1 MTCFF
6 DLIQIE
12 LIHWLKHFKDK
23 EESLHAC
30 FFASPPVE
38 TSMFWKLLSNRILI
52 SILNWILN
60 FDETILACDQFL
72 QSTISHL
79 CIVTSFC
86 SHKKLQ
92 MKKYDSWC
100 TGEKWYLARTGRMSV
115 LFNFYSVPL
124 FYIYT
129 CTLWILS
136 VGKRTNNFL
145 GNDLISKL
153 ALSKHLLTRYLVLP
167 LHLCF
172 LLAHL

>member
-1 MTCFF
+1 MKWHGFF
-6 DLIQIE
+6 YLIQIE
-12 LIHWLKHFKDK
+12 LIHWLKQFKDK

-38 TSMFWKLLSNRILI
+38 TSMFWKLLSNWILISILI

-86 SHKKLQ
+86 S
-92 MKKYDSWC
+92 C
-100 TGEKWYLARTGRMSV
+100 TQKTTNEEIWFLMHWREMVLMARTGRMSV

-124 FYIYT
+124 F
-129 CTLWILS
+129 
-136 VGKRTNNFL
+136 
-145 GNDLISKL
+145 
-153 ALSKHLLTRYLVLP
+153 
-167 LHLCF
+167 LHLYLYPLNIICRQKNKQ
-172 LLAHL
+172 LLR